1 MPRSWVDSEFE
12 SGRLRRTTDWSIRDL
27 PADYRPRCSPTGTV
41 QLGPHATATP
51 LPTDIRPGTEIEYRV
66 RTGDSLF
73 ALAVAFNTTEEAII
87 EATNEYRVEN
97 DLEEIE
103 DNNDIFV
110 GDILIIPVNLVT
122 PVPTATNTPEPTET
136 PEP

>member
-1 MPRSWVDSEFE
+1 
-12 SGRLRRTTDWSIRDL
+12 
-27 PADYRPRCSPTGTV
+27 
-41 QLGPHATATP
+41 
-51 LPTDIRPGTEIEYRV
+51 
-66 RTGDSLF
+66 
-73 ALAVAFNTTEEAII
+73 
-87 EATNEYRVEN
+87 VEN

-122 PVPTATNTPEPTET
+122 PVPTATSTPEPTET

>member
-1 MPRSWVDSEFE
+1 M
-12 SGRLRRTTDWSIRDL
+12 
-27 PADYRPRCSPTGTV
+27 
-41 QLGPHATATP
+41 
-51 LPTDIRPGTEIEYRV
+51 
-66 RTGDSLF
+66 TGDSLF
-73 ALAVAFNTTEEAII
+73 SLAEQFNSTVDEII
-87 EATNEYRVEN
+87 EATNEYRRKN

-110 GDILIIPVNLVT
+110 GDILIIPVYIVT